1 MAEFARIPLSSI
13 HIGVRTRPVD
23 DDHALAISASM
34 AERGLIN
41 PITLRKTPAANKGA
55 TPYTL
60 VAGGH
65 RLRAAELNQWTE
77 IDAIVVAA
85 DAVEGQLIEISE
97 NLYRNELSKLDRAVF
112 VLTFREL
119 WEEKHGKIERGRYA
133 DKKANDWPFEKQGN
147 DCPFYM
153 APGKELSERVQ
164 ERLGFGKSTY
174 KYVTTI
180 GQRLYPPLRAALRG
194 TPFADDQALLLKLA
208 KKGPTEQAQILAAM
222 ETEPDVRKIL
232 SWMGAPKTSVD
243 AQTKQ
248 AVILTTLQKAWKDA
262 NEATRHSFLQS
273 IGMADEFQEAAQ

>member
-1 MAEFARIPLSSI
+1 MAEFARISLSSI

-23 DDHALAISASM
+23 DDHALAIAASM

-41 PITLRKTPAANKGA
+41 PVTVRKTPAANKGA

-65 RLRAAELNQWTE
+65 RLRAAELNEWTE

-97 NLYRNELSKLDRAVF
+97 NLYRNELSKLDRAMF

-119 WEEKHGKIERGRYA
+119 WEEKNGKIDPKGGRPTKQA
-133 DKKANDWPFEKQGN
+133 KDWPVFR
-147 DCPFYM
+147 

-180 GQRLYPPLRAALRG
+180 GQNLYPPLRAALQG

-222 ETEPDVRKIL
+222 EAEPDVRKIL
-232 SWMGAPKTSVD
+232 SWMGAPKASVD
-243 AQTKQ
+243 AQARQ
-248 AVILTTLQKAWKDA
+248 GVVFATLNKAWKEADD
-262 NEATRHSFLQS
+262 ATRHRFLQA
-273 IGMADEFQEAAQ
+273 IGMVDDAREAAE

>member
-23 DDHALAISASM
+23 DDHALAIAASM

-119 WEEKHGKIERGRYA
+119 WEEKHGKIERGGNRVVTDA
-133 DKKANDWPFEKQGN
+133 KGSKGN
-147 DCPFYM
+147 DCPLIM
-153 APGKELSERVQ
+153 APGRELSERVQ
-164 ERLGFGKSTY
+164 ERLGFGERTY

-222 ETEPDVRKIL
+222 ENEPDVRKIL
-232 SWMGAPKTSVD
+232 SWMGTPKTSVD

>member
-65 RLRAAELNQWTE
+65 RLRAAEINEWTE

-119 WEEKHGKIERGRYA
+119 WEEKNGKIDPNGGRP
-133 DKKANDWPFEKQGN
+133 KKQANDWPVFQ
-147 DCPFYM
+147 

-194 TPFADDQALLLKLA
+194 TPYADDQALLLKLA
-208 KKGPTEQAQILAAM
+208 KKGPTEQAQILTAM
-222 ETEPDVRKIL
+222 ETEPDVRKVL
-232 SWMGAPKTSVD
+232 SWMSAPKTSVD

-248 AVILTTLQKAWKDA
+248 AIILTTLHKAWKDA

-273 IGMADEFQEAAQ
+273 IGMADDFQEAAQ

>member
-23 DDHALAISASM
+23 DDHALAIAASM

-65 RLRAAELNQWTE
+65 RLRAAELNEWIE

-119 WEEKHGKIERGRYA
+119 WEEKHGKIDRTR
-133 DKKANDWPFEKQGN
+133 NLKQSNRN
-147 DCPFYM
+147 DCGSMF
-153 APGKELSERVQ
+153 APGRELSDHVQ
-164 ERLGFGKSTY
+164 KRLGFGQRTY
-174 KYVTTI
+174 EYATTI

-222 ETEPDVRKIL
+222 ETEPDVRKVL
-232 SWMGAPKTSVD
+232 SWMGTPKTSVD

-273 IGMADEFQEAAQ
+273 IGMADDFQEAAQ

>member
-1 MAEFARIPLSSI
+1 MAEFARISLSSI

-23 DDHALAISASM
+23 EDHAQAIAASM
-34 AERGLIN
+34 TERGLIN

-65 RLRAAELNQWTE
+65 RLRAAEINEWTE

-85 DAVEGQLIEISE
+85 DAMEGQLIEISE

-119 WEEKHGKIERGRYA
+119 WEEKNGKIDRTR
-133 DKKANDWPFEKQGN
+133 NLKQSNRN
-147 DCPFYM
+147 DCGSMF
-153 APGKELSERVQ
+153 APGRELSDHVQ
-164 ERLGFGKSTY
+164 KRLGFGQRTY
-174 KYVTTI
+174 EYATTI

-208 KKGPTEQAQILAAM
+208 KKGPTEQAQILSAM

-232 SWMGAPKTSVD
+232 SWMGTPKTSVD

-248 AVILTTLQKAWKDA
+248 AVILTTLQKAWRDA
-262 NEATRHSFLQS
+262 NETTRHSFLQS
-273 IGMADEFQEAAQ
+273 IGMADDFQEAAE

>member
-1 MAEFARIPLSSI
+1 MAEFARISLSSI

-23 DDHALAISASM
+23 DDHALAIAASM

-65 RLRAAELNQWTE
+65 RLRAAELNEWTE

-97 NLYRNELSKLDRAVF
+97 NLYRNELSKLDRAMF

-119 WEEKHGKIERGRYA
+119 WEEKHGKIDPKGGRP
-133 DKKANDWPFEKQGN
+133 KKHRN
-147 DCPFYM
+147 DCGVIFT
-153 APGKELSERVQ
+153 PGKELSDRVQ
-164 ERLGFGKSTY
+164 QRLGFGQRTY
-174 KYVTTI
+174 EYVTTI

-232 SWMGAPKTSVD
+232 SWMGTPKTSVD

-262 NEATRHSFLQS
+262 NEATRHRFLQS
-273 IGMADEFQEAAQ
+273 IGMADDFQEAAQ

>member
-119 WEEKHGKIERGRYA
+119 WEEKHGKIERGGNTFVTGPEGSNR
-133 DKKANDWPFEKQGN
+133 N
-147 DCPFYM
+147 DCGSMF
-153 APGKELSERVQ
+153 APGRELSDRVQ
-164 ERLGFGKSTY
+164 KRLGFGQRTY
-174 KYVTTI
+174 EYATTI

-222 ETEPDVRKIL
+222 ENEPDVRKIL
-232 SWMGAPKTSVD
+232 SWMGTPKTSVD

-262 NEATRHSFLQS
+262 NEATRHRFLQS
-273 IGMADEFQEAAQ
+273 IGMADDFQEAAQ